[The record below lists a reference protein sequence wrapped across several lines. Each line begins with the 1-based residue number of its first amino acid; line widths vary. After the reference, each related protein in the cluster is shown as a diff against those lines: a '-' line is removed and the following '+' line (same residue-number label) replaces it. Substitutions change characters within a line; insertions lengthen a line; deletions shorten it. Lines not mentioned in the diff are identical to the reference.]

1 MKTMIVVDNL
11 RFSESN
17 YELIKEVN
25 DVIDNSIH
33 DVSVAVM
40 NFSEKVINTKFA
52 VMNPTE
58 IDSFDDGVLVALDIQ
73 STKDILSSK
82 TNSKKVLYLWDI
94 EWFYKK
100 IQYKELFSILQNEEL
115 TVITRSESHSKILK
129 NIVGKKTQTFEKF
142 NLESIWNL
150 LKETEKE

>member
-100 IQYKELFSILQNEEL
+100 MN
-115 TVITRSESHSKILK
+115 
-129 NIVGKKTQTFEKF
+129 
-142 NLESIWNL
+142 
-150 LKETEKE
+150 